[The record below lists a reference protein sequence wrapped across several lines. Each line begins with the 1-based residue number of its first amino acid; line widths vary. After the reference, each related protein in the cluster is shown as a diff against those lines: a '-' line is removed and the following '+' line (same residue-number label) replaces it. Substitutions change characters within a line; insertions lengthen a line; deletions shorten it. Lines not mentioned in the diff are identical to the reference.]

1 LPVCDFRHN
10 RSAVLQLPQ
19 FLEGVAMSNLRGY
32 LGLIALSAALAAC
45 GGKKEEAA
53 APAEAPA
60 AATSSAAPAADAGA
74 TGAAGAATTKV
85 AADATDTLDGTKF
98 ADMKGDATHGAVV
111 FTQCKTCHVIDPG
124 VNRIGPSLHGIIGR
138 KSGQIAGF
146 SYSTANKESGITWT
160 PEKLYQYL
168 EKPSRVVPGTKM
180 SFAGLPKGQ
189 DRADVI
195 AYLTSATK

>member
-1 LPVCDFRHN
+1 
-10 RSAVLQLPQ
+10 
-19 FLEGVAMSNLRGY
+19 MSNLRGY

-60 AATSSAAPAADAGA
+60 AAAPAADA
-74 TGAAGAATTKV
+74 AAPAAATKV

-98 ADMKGDATHGAVV
+98 ADMKGDAAAGEKV

-138 KSGQIAGF
+138 KAGQIAGF
-146 SYSTANKESGITWT
+146 SYSSANKESGITWT

-168 EKPSRVVPGTKM
+168 EKPARVVPGTKM
-180 SFAGLPKGQ
+180 AFAGLAKGQ

>member
-1 LPVCDFRHN
+1 
-10 RSAVLQLPQ
+10 
-19 FLEGVAMSNLRGY
+19 MSNLRGY

-53 APAEAPA
+53 APAAAEAPA
-60 AATSSAAPAADAGA
+60 AAAPAADA
-74 TGAAGAATTKV
+74 AAPAAAAKI
-85 AADATDTLDGTKF
+85 AADDTTTLDGTKF
-98 ADMKGDATHGAVV
+98 ADMKGDAAAGEKI

-168 EKPSRVVPGTKM
+168 EKPARVVPGTKM
-180 SFAGLPKGQ
+180 AFAGLPKGQ

>member
-1 LPVCDFRHN
+1 
-10 RSAVLQLPQ
+10 
-19 FLEGVAMSNLRGY
+19 MSNLRGY

-53 APAEAPA
+53 APAAEAPA
-60 AATSSAAPAADAGA
+60 AAAPAAADAAAPAAD
-74 TGAAGAATTKV
+74 KI
-85 AADATDTLDGTKF
+85 AADDTATLDGTKF
-98 ADMKGDATHGAVV
+98 ADMKGDAAAGEKV
-111 FTQCKTCHVIDPG
+111 FAQCKTCHVIDPG

-138 KSGQIAGF
+138 KAGEIAGF
-146 SYSTANKESGITWT
+146 SYSSANKESGITWS

-168 EKPSRVVPGTKM
+168 EKPARVVPGTKM
-180 SFAGLPKGQ
+180 AFAGLPKGQ

>member
-1 LPVCDFRHN
+1 
-10 RSAVLQLPQ
+10 
-19 FLEGVAMSNLRGY
+19 MSNLRGY

-53 APAEAPA
+53 APAAAEAPA
-60 AATSSAAPAADAGA
+60 AAAPAADA
-74 TGAAGAATTKV
+74 AAPAAAKI
-85 AADATDTLDGTKF
+85 AADDTTTLDGTKF
-98 ADMKGDATHGAVV
+98 ADMKGDAAAGEKI

-168 EKPSRVVPGTKM
+168 EKPARVVPGTKM
-180 SFAGLPKGQ
+180 AFAGLPKGQ

>member
-1 LPVCDFRHN
+1 
-10 RSAVLQLPQ
+10 
-19 FLEGVAMSNLRGY
+19 MSNLRGY

-53 APAEAPA
+53 APAADAPA
-60 AATSSAAPAADAGA
+60 AATSAAAPAADA
-74 TGAAGAATTKV
+74 AAPAKI
-85 AADATDTLDGTKF
+85 AADDTTTLDGTKF
-98 ADMKGDATHGAVV
+98 ADMKGDAAAGEKI

-138 KSGQIAGF
+138 KSGEVAGF

-168 EKPSRVVPGTKM
+168 EKPARVVPGTKM
-180 SFAGLPKGQ
+180 AFAGLPKGQ

>member
-1 LPVCDFRHN
+1 
-10 RSAVLQLPQ
+10 
-19 FLEGVAMSNLRGY
+19 MSNLRGY

-53 APAEAPA
+53 APAAEAPA
-60 AATSSAAPAADAGA
+60 AATSAAADAAAPAAA
-74 TGAAGAATTKV
+74 TKI
-85 AADATDTLDGTKF
+85 AADDTTTLDGTKF
-98 ADMKGDATHGAVV
+98 ADMKGDAKHGEAV
-111 FTQCKTCHVIDPG
+111 FTQCKTCHVIDAG

-138 KSGQIAGF
+138 KSGEIAGF

-168 EKPSRVVPGTKM
+168 EKPARVVPGTKM
-180 SFAGLPKGQ
+180 AFAGLPKGQ

-195 AYLTSATK
+195 AYLTEATK

>member
-1 LPVCDFRHN
+1 
-10 RSAVLQLPQ
+10 
-19 FLEGVAMSNLRGY
+19 MSNLRGY

-53 APAEAPA
+53 APAAEAPA
-60 AATSSAAPAADAGA
+60 AAAPAADA
-74 TGAAGAATTKV
+74 AAAPAAAKI
-85 AADATDTLDGTKF
+85 AADDTTTLDGTKF
-98 ADMKGDATHGAVV
+98 ADMKGDAAAGEKV

-138 KSGQIAGF
+138 KAGQIAGF
-146 SYSTANKESGITWT
+146 SYSAANKESGITWT

-168 EKPSRVVPGTKM
+168 EKPARVVPGTKM
-180 SFAGLPKGQ
+180 AFAGLAKGQ

>member
-1 LPVCDFRHN
+1 
-10 RSAVLQLPQ
+10 
-19 FLEGVAMSNLRGY
+19 MSNLRGY

-60 AATSSAAPAADAGA
+60 AAAPAADA
-74 TGAAGAATTKV
+74 AAPAAATKV
-85 AADATDTLDGTKF
+85 AADSTDTLDGTKF
-98 ADMKGDATHGAVV
+98 ADMKGDAAAGEKIFA
-111 FTQCKTCHVIDPG
+111 QCKTCHVTDAG

-138 KSGQIAGF
+138 KAGEIAGF
-146 SYSTANKESGITWT
+146 SYSSANKESGITWT
-160 PEKLYQYL
+160 SEKLYQYL
-168 EKPSRVVPGTKM
+168 EKPARVVPGTKM
-180 SFAGLPKGQ
+180 AFAGLAKGQ

>member
-1 LPVCDFRHN
+1 
-10 RSAVLQLPQ
+10 
-19 FLEGVAMSNLRGY
+19 MSNLRGY

-60 AATSSAAPAADAGA
+60 AASAAAPAADA
-74 TGAAGAATTKV
+74 GAAGAATTKV
-85 AADATDTLDGTKF
+85 AADATDTVDGTKF
-98 ADMKGDATHGAVV
+98 ADMKGDAAAGEKI

-138 KSGQIAGF
+138 KAGQIAGF
-146 SYSTANKESGITWT
+146 SYSSANKESGITWT
-160 PEKLYQYL
+160 AEKLYQYL
-168 EKPSRVVPGTKM
+168 EKPARVVPGTKM
-180 SFAGLPKGQ
+180 SFAGLAKGQ

>member
-1 LPVCDFRHN
+1 
-10 RSAVLQLPQ
+10 
-19 FLEGVAMSNLRGY
+19 MSNLRGY

-53 APAEAPA
+53 APAADAPA
-60 AATSSAAPAADAGA
+60 AATSAAADAAAPAAPA
-74 TGAAGAATTKV
+74 KI
-85 AADATDTLDGTKF
+85 AADDVTTTDGTKF
-98 ADMKGDATHGAVV
+98 ADMKGDAKHGETV

-138 KSGQIAGF
+138 KAGEIAGF
-146 SYSTANKESGITWT
+146 SYSSANKESGITWT

-195 AYLTSATK
+195 AYLTEATK

>member
-1 LPVCDFRHN
+1 
-10 RSAVLQLPQ
+10 
-19 FLEGVAMSNLRGY
+19 MKKLRGY

-53 APAEAPA
+53 APAAEAPA
-60 AATSSAAPAADAGA
+60 AADAAAPAA
-74 TGAAGAATTKV
+74 AAGAATTKV
-85 AADATDTLDGTKF
+85 SADATDTVDGTKF
-98 ADMKGDATHGAVV
+98 ADMKGDAASGEKIFA
-111 FTQCKTCHVIDPG
+111 QCKACHVIDPG

-146 SYSTANKESGITWT
+146 SYSAANKSSGITWT
-160 PEKLYQYL
+160 PEKLFQYL

-180 SFAGLPKGQ
+180 TFAGLAKAQ

>member
-1 LPVCDFRHN
+1 
-10 RSAVLQLPQ
+10 
-19 FLEGVAMSNLRGY
+19 MSNLRGY

-53 APAEAPA
+53 APAAEAPA
-60 AATSSAAPAADAGA
+60 AAAPAAD
-74 TGAAGAATTKV
+74 TAAPAKI
-85 AADATDTLDGTKF
+85 AADDVTTLDGTKF
-98 ADMKGDATHGAVV
+98 ADMKGDAKHGEAV

-160 PEKLYQYL
+160 PAKLYQYL
-168 EKPSRVVPGTKM
+168 EKPARVVPGTKM
-180 SFAGLPKGQ
+180 AFAGLPKGQ

-195 AYLTSATK
+195 AYLTEATK

>member
-1 LPVCDFRHN
+1 
-10 RSAVLQLPQ
+10 
-19 FLEGVAMSNLRGY
+19 MSNLRGY

-60 AATSSAAPAADAGA
+60 AAAPAADA
-74 TGAAGAATTKV
+74 AAPAAAPAKI
-85 AADATDTLDGTKF
+85 AADDVTTIDGTKF
-98 ADMKGDATHGAVV
+98 ADMKGDAAAGEKV

-138 KSGQIAGF
+138 KAGEVAGF
-146 SYSTANKESGITWT
+146 SYSSANKESGITWT

-168 EKPSRVVPGTKM
+168 EKPMRVVPGTKM

>member
-1 LPVCDFRHN
+1 
-10 RSAVLQLPQ
+10 
-19 FLEGVAMSNLRGY
+19 MSNLRGY

-53 APAEAPA
+53 APAAEAPA
-60 AATSSAAPAADAGA
+60 AAAPAADA
-74 TGAAGAATTKV
+74 AAPAKI
-85 AADATDTLDGTKF
+85 AADDVTTLDGTKF
-98 ADMKGDATHGAVV
+98 ADMKGDAKHGEAV

-160 PEKLYQYL
+160 PAKLYQYL
-168 EKPSRVVPGTKM
+168 EKPARVVPGTKM
-180 SFAGLPKGQ
+180 AFAGLPKGQ

-195 AYLTSATK
+195 AYLTDATK